1 MAKTRICRGC
11 YQPFPGRRD
20 ARTCSPRCRKRLQR
34 TRDEINGDYRHSS
47 PTQSGDAAKRRND
60 GTSVVARPASARRS
74 ARGGK
79 HLLIIILGTGLLLGA
94 GLNHR
99 ASASVSQGFVTDDT
113 VLRQNMAVALT
124 GDNKDGHPLVRST
137 SVTDTGNALGVA
149 VGLSDSLLAV
159 SPISSQVYVISG
171 GPVKVYVSD
180 LNGAVHKGDL
190 LAVSPL
196 RGILMKSTDK
206 TLASFGVAL
215 EDFNNSSAQTIPVKD
230 KKGNETNVKVT
241 LENINIAIN
250 PPLTSKNE
258 DSTNWLSNLGSNL
271 TGQQISGIRVLASLA
286 IFFTLMV
293 VEGEIIYS
301 TVSSSITAMGR
312 NPLARSAIARQSL
325 RSALTAAV
333 ILMTGIGVIAML
345 IWL

>member
-11 YQPFPGRRD
+11 YQPFAGRRD

-47 PTQSGDAAKRRND
+47 AHQNVDVAKRRND

-74 ARGGK
+74 IKNGK
-79 HLLIIILGTGLLLGA
+79 HLLIIILGTGLLLA
-94 GLNHR
+94 GGLSHR

-113 VLRQNMAVALT
+113 VLRQNMAVSLT
-124 GDNKDGHPLVRST
+124 GDNSNGHPLVRST

-149 VGLSDSLLAV
+149 VGLADSLLAV

-171 GPVKVYVSD
+171 GPVKVYISD
-180 LNGAVHKGDL
+180 LNGVVHKGDL

-215 EDFNNSSAQTIPVKD
+215 EDFNGASAQSISVKD
-230 KKGNETNVKVT
+230 KKGNDLSVKVG

-271 TGQQISGIRVLASLA
+271 TGQQISSVRVLASLA

-301 TVSSSITAMGR
+301 TVSSSITALGR
-312 NPLARSAIARQSL
+312 NPLARSAIAKQSI
-325 RSALTAAV
+325 RSVMTAAM
-333 ILMTGIGVIAML
+333 ILITGIGVIAML
-345 IWL
+345 IWI

>member
-11 YQPFPGRRD
+11 YQPFAGRRD

-34 TRDEINGDYRHSS
+34 TRDEINGDYRHSV
-47 PTQSGDAAKRRND
+47 PRHNADAARRRND

-74 ARGGK
+74 IRGGK
-79 HLLIIILGTGLLLGA
+79 HLLIIILGA
-94 GLNHR
+94 GLMLAGGLSHR

-124 GDNKDGHPLVRST
+124 GDNSDGHPLVRST
-137 SVTDTGNALGVA
+137 SIGDTGNALGVA
-149 VGLSDSLLAV
+149 VGLGDSLLAV
-159 SPISSQVYVISG
+159 SPIASQVYVISG
-171 GPVKVYVSD
+171 GPVKVYASD
-180 LNGAVHKGDL
+180 LNGPIHKGDL

-206 TLASFGVAL
+206 TLPSFGVAL
-215 EDFNNSSAQTIPVKD
+215 EDFDNNTAQNIHVRD
-230 KKGNETNVKVT
+230 KSGNDTMVKVA

-250 PPLTSKNE
+250 PPLTSKNQ
-258 DSTNWLSNLGSNL
+258 DSSNWLSNLGSSL

-293 VEGEIIYS
+293 IEGEIIYS

-312 NPLARSAIARQSL
+312 NPLARSAIAKQSL

-333 ILMTGIGVIAML
+333 ILISGIGVIAML